1 LISED
6 VADGK
11 HVPLHTESESVAGL
25 LRSKLRSLSSSSDFT
40 WLAKEKPEFSIF
52 ALFHD
57 APRHRQDSH
66 RLVKWGIA
74 FFGVML
80 AVALVIMALMMIGAC
95 VLRQAVQSGIEK
107 PYDWKEVLGVDV
119 ELEGFVSPFTGMVE
133 VKNLLLRN
141 PPGYE
146 QPYLI
151 MAQKLLIDID
161 MLKFTWSGFKHI
173 CVDTLI
179 CDNVDITFEKSLHQ
193 SNIKYILKRLADDVP
208 STPRT
213 PDLPASVQF
222 SPASPRTAKIPKT
235 RSLEKCVNTSPMQ
248 MILHTVHLVNVTAK
262 ITSIQNRAATR
273 VPLPDITCNDF
284 NVEIGGTVF
293 EDIVQ
298 SLVVFVLKTV
308 LAKLDQTVG

>member
-1 LISED
+1 MLEQCSRPTWTTRLLELAFLLVAAGPFHGHGRSLISED

-52 ALFHD
+52 ELFHD

-141 PPGYE
+141 PPGHRT
-146 QPYLI
+146 YLRLCNSHQLRR
-151 MAQKLLIDID
+151 AQLRYQKQGHW
-161 MLKFTWSGFKHI
+161 KNAS
-173 CVDTLI
+173 TLHR
-179 CDNVDITFEKSLHQ
+179 C
-193 SNIKYILKRLADDVP
+193 R
-208 STPRT
+208 
-213 PDLPASVQF
+213 
-222 SPASPRTAKIPKT
+222 
-235 RSLEKCVNTSPMQ
+235 
-248 MILHTVHLVNVTAK
+248 
-262 ITSIQNRAATR
+262 
-273 VPLPDITCNDF
+273 
-284 NVEIGGTVF
+284 
-293 EDIVQ
+293 
-298 SLVVFVLKTV
+298 
-308 LAKLDQTVG
+308 